1 MKWTKKHA
9 YEMGLEVGYSK
20 GRLDGLIEA
29 DKKPRFDIRTGPSG
43 IGYMVSY
50 SRGALD
56 IAQGLLDALEE
67 EDSAITPGIFP
78 DTEYE
83 YEEERGPGGR
93 LEWVSKTTHHV
104 IVIIADGNFD
114 LYSLDAEADEFFSLE
129 TDSFSVAMDFAKTA
143 QGRNNDK

>member
-1 MKWTKKHA
+1 MT
-9 YEMGLEVGYSK
+9 ELRNSSLIDLSNLPK
-20 GRLDGLIEA
+20 GWDEEGTAEPI
-29 DKKPRFDIRTGPSG
+29 
-43 IGYMVSY
+43 
-50 SRGALD
+50 SRGALE

-83 YEEERGPGGR
+83 YEEGRGPGVR